1 MSKADKRKIEEL
13 RGELRDVWDNITFW
27 QKKAISRVEEIDK
40 LREELAKIQ
49 EELAKIQE
57 ELRQQK
63 EKYALLLERY
73 ISMMERTVGIDEQR
87 EADL

>member
-1 MSKADKRKIEEL
+1 MSKADKRRKIEEL
-13 RGELRDVWDNITFW
+13 QSELRVAWDT
-27 QKKAISRVEEIDK
+27 ISCDQQMEIRREKEIDK
-40 LREELAKIQ
+40 L
-49 EELAKIQE
+49 QE

>member
-13 RGELRDVWDNITFW
+13 RGELRDAWDTITFW
-27 QKKAISRVEEIDK
+27 QQGEIRRVEEIDK
-40 LREELAKIQ
+40 LQ
-49 EELAKIQE
+49 EELH
-57 ELRQQK
+57 QQK

-87 EADL
+87 EADKL

>member
-1 MSKADKRKIEEL
+1 MSRADKRKIEEL
-13 RGELRDVWDNITFW
+13 QSELRVAWDT
-27 QKKAISRVEEIDK
+27 ISCDQQREIRQAKEIDK
-40 LREELAKIQ
+40 L
-49 EELAKIQE
+49 QE
-57 ELRQQK
+57 ELRQHK

>member
-13 RGELRDVWDNITFW
+13 QSELRDAWDT
-27 QKKAISRVEEIDK
+27 ISFGQQREIRRVEEIDK
-40 LREELAKIQ
+40 L
-49 EELAKIQE
+49 QE

-87 EADL
+87 EAD